1 MYTSSIFSQIEESP
15 IKYSKIYFTYT
26 KKSNYYF
33 TDKGIYADTL
43 LLKIYLPNKKFT
55 LTKFPNNDS
64 ITAGFIPI
72 DELTKNDNAIL
83 SNSASR
89 NFSTTEVVFD
99 VKKRKAT
106 ITKIFTDNSLIPKDF
121 FDFLI
126 NKPIQFKPVPSFIT
140 YKESNQY
147 LVENSIEN
155 TLDSYDKNTII
166 LKGFF

>member
-43 LLKIYLPNKKFT
+43 LLKIDLPNKKFT

-72 DELTKNDNAIL
+72 DELTKNDNTIL

-106 ITKIFTDNSLIPKDF
+106 ITKIFTDTRI
-121 FDFLI
+121 
-126 NKPIQFKPVPSFIT
+126 SF
-140 YKESNQY
+140 
-147 LVENSIEN
+147 
-155 TLDSYDKNTII
+155 
-166 LKGFF
+166 